1 MLLNETNPLPGMY
14 FQGRR
19 ESLTHPE
26 PTRFR
31 EMRKTLKHIM
41 TEYGA
46 VALVLYLLIFAI
58 VLCGSWVAIR
68 AGWAPESAT
77 GKVGTFAAAYVVT
90 KVTQPL
96 RIGLTVILTPFVARL
111 WERMVGQR
119 PQSS

>member
-1 MLLNETNPLPGMY
+1 
-14 FQGRR
+14 
-19 ESLTHPE
+19 
-26 PTRFR
+26 
-31 EMRKTLKHIM
+31 MRKTLKHIM

-58 VLCGSWVAIR
+58 VLCGSWIAIR

-90 KVTQPL
+90 KITQPL
-96 RIGLTVILTPFVARL
+96 RIGMTVILTPFVARL